1 MSQDLLGQT
10 EEKHKEIS
18 LKVIGVL
25 AKIQTGHLP
34 STRQVLSLRPT
45 CLISFCKQ
53 EYQC

>member
-25 AKIQTGHLP
+25 AKIETGHLP
-34 STRQVLSLRPT
+34 NTRRVLSLRRT
-45 CLISFCKQ
+45 CLISFCIQ
-53 EYQC
+53 EYQR